1 MAEWLP
7 KFKPGDTWTST
18 ASATITAGQ
27 LLVVSGVNT
36 VGPAGANA
44 VNHVGVAMSDAASG
58 AIVTVAMPQIATL
71 TASGAITA
79 GDLVV
84 PAAAGAVS
92 TLAAVSTPTAPDVT
106 NTRAIVGVALTTAV
120 GNLVTVFF
128 VRS

>member
-7 KFKPGDTWTST
+7 KYLDGDSWTST

-27 LLVVSGVNT
+27 LLAVSGVNT
-36 VGPAGANA
+36 VAPAGVNA
-44 VNHVGVAMSDAASG
+44 SNHVGVAMFDAASG
-58 AIVTVAMPQIATL
+58 AVVTVSSPQVGVCI
-71 TASGAITA
+71 ASGAITA
-79 GDLVV
+79 GDLVA

-92 TLAAVSTPTAPDVT
+92 TLAVVSTPTAADVT
-106 NTRAIVGVALTTAV
+106 GTRALVGVALTTAV